1 MASTPNIVDVTE
13 SDFADAVLTSSG
25 SKPVLVDFWA
35 TWCRPCT
42 MMAPVL
48 DELAGAES
56 DKLTVAKVD
65 VEANQELAAE
75 YQITAIPALLLFSE
89 GKVVKRITGAKS
101 KSALRAEHGHARGR
115 RATRTRTG
123 LTADTGPPRRRTPR
137 GRYGPG
143 I

>member
-1 MASTPNIVDVTE
+1 MAATPNIVDVTE
-13 SDFADAVLTSSG
+13 SDFTDSVLTASS

-48 DELAGAES
+48 DELAGGEAE
-56 DKLTVAKVD
+56 KLTVAKVD

-101 KSALRAEHGHARGR
+101 KSALRTE
-115 RATRTRTG
+115 
-123 LTADTGPPRRRTPR
+123 LADVLGS
-137 GRYGPG
+137 
-143 I
+143 

>member
-1 MASTPNIVDVTE
+1 MAATPNIVDVTE
-13 SDFADAVLTSSG
+13 TDFADSVLTASG

-48 DELAGAES
+48 DELAGAEA

-75 YQITAIPALLLFSE
+75 YQITAIPAMLLFSGGE
-89 GKVVKRITGAKS
+89 VVKRITGAKS
-101 KSALRAEHGHARGR
+101 KSALRTELGDVLGS
-115 RATRTRTG
+115 
-123 LTADTGPPRRRTPR
+123 
-137 GRYGPG
+137 
-143 I
+143 

>member
-1 MASTPNIVDVTE
+1 MAPNTPNIVDVTE
-13 SDFADAVLTSSG
+13 ADFASAVLEASAG
-25 SKPVLVDFWA
+25 KPVLVDFWA

-75 YQITAIPALLLFSE
+75 YQITAIPALLLFSD
-89 GKVVKRITGAKS
+89 GQPVKRITGAKS
-101 KSALRAEHGHARGR
+101 KSALRAELGDV
-115 RATRTRTG
+115 
-123 LTADTGPPRRRTPR
+123 L
-137 GRYGPG
+137 
-143 I
+143 

>member
-1 MASTPNIVDVTE
+1 MADTPNIVDVTE
-13 SDFADAVLTSSG
+13 ADFAASAT
-25 SKPVLVDFWA
+25 KPVLVDFWA

-48 DELAGAES
+48 NELAGAEA

-89 GKVVKRITGAKS
+89 GQPVKRLTGAKS
-101 KSALRAEHGHARGR
+101 KSALRSELSDVLGS
-115 RATRTRTG
+115 
-123 LTADTGPPRRRTPR
+123 
-137 GRYGPG
+137 
-143 I
+143 

>member
-1 MASTPNIVDVTE
+1 MADTPNIVDVTE
-13 SDFADAVLTSSG
+13 ADFADAVLAASA

-48 DELAGAES
+48 NELAGAEA

-75 YQITAIPALLLFSE
+75 YQITAIPVSY
-89 GKVVKRITGAKS
+89 T
-101 KSALRAEHGHARGR
+101 H
-115 RATRTRTG
+115 
-123 LTADTGPPRRRTPR
+123 LTLPTI
-137 GRYGPG
+137 YSV
-143 I
+143 

>member
-1 MASTPNIVDVTE
+1 MAATPNIIDVTE
-13 SDFADAVLTSSG
+13 SDFADAVLNASG

-101 KSALRAEHGHARGR
+101 KSALRTE
-115 RATRTRTG
+115 
-123 LTADTGPPRRRTPR
+123 LADVLGS
-137 GRYGPG
+137 
-143 I
+143 

>member
-1 MASTPNIVDVTE
+1 MIDVTLQNFE
-13 SDFADAVLTSSG
+13 AEVITASRTV
-25 SKPVLVDFWA
+25 PVLVDFWA

-75 YQITAIPALLLFSE
+75 YQITAIPAMLLFSE
-89 GKVVKRITGAKS
+89 GKPVKRITGAKS
-101 KSALRAEHGHARGR
+101 KSALRTELGDV
-115 RATRTRTG
+115 
-123 LTADTGPPRRRTPR
+123 L
-137 GRYGPG
+137 
-143 I
+143 

>member
-35 TWCRPCT
+35 SWCRPCT

-56 DKLTVAKVD
+56 DKLTVAKVE

-101 KSALRAEHGHARGR
+101 KSALRAELGDVLGS
-115 RATRTRTG
+115 
-123 LTADTGPPRRRTPR
+123 
-137 GRYGPG
+137 
-143 I
+143 

>member
-35 TWCRPCT
+35 SWCRPCT

-101 KSALRAEHGHARGR
+101 KSALRAELGDVLGS
-115 RATRTRTG
+115 
-123 LTADTGPPRRRTPR
+123 
-137 GRYGPG
+137 
-143 I
+143 

>member
-1 MASTPNIVDVTE
+1 MAPETPNIIDVTE
-13 SDFADAVLTSSG
+13 ADFGDTVLDASA

-48 DELAGAES
+48 DELADAER
-56 DKLTVAKVD
+56 DKLTVAKLD

-89 GKVVKRITGAKS
+89 GQPVKRITGAKS
-101 KSALRAEHGHARGR
+101 KSALRRELEDVLGA
-115 RATRTRTG
+115 
-123 LTADTGPPRRRTPR
+123 
-137 GRYGPG
+137 
-143 I
+143 

>member
-1 MASTPNIVDVTE
+1 MAPNTPNIVDVTE
-13 SDFADAVLTSSG
+13 ADFSAAVLEASG

-35 TWCRPCT
+35 SWCRPCT

-89 GKVVKRITGAKS
+89 GTPVQRLTGAKS
-101 KSALRAEHGHARGR
+101 KAALRDE
-115 RATRTRTG
+115 
-123 LTADTGPPRRRTPR
+123 LSD
-137 GRYGPG
+137 
-143 I
+143 IL

>member
-35 TWCRPCT
+35 SWCRPCT

-101 KSALRAEHGHARGR
+101 KSALRAE
-115 RATRTRTG
+115 
-123 LTADTGPPRRRTPR
+123 LADVLDS
-137 GRYGPG
+137 
-143 I
+143 

>member
-13 SDFADAVLTSSG
+13 LDFADAVLTSSG

-75 YQITAIPALLLFSE
+75 YQITAIPALLLFS
-89 GKVVKRITGAKS
+89 GGAVAKRITGAKS
-101 KSALRAEHGHARGR
+101 KSALRAE
-115 RATRTRTG
+115 
-123 LTADTGPPRRRTPR
+123 LADVLDS
-137 GRYGPG
+137 
-143 I
+143 

>member
-1 MASTPNIVDVTE
+1 MADTPNIVDVTE
-13 SDFADAVLTSSG
+13 SDFADTVLVASG
-25 SKPVLVDFWA
+25 EKPVLVDFWA

-75 YQITAIPALLLFSE
+75 YQITAIPAMLLFSG
-89 GKVVKRITGAKS
+89 GKPVKRITGAKS
-101 KSALRAEHGHARGR
+101 KAALRSE
-115 RATRTRTG
+115 
-123 LTADTGPPRRRTPR
+123 LSDVL
-137 GRYGPG
+137 
-143 I
+143 

>member
-1 MASTPNIVDVTE
+1 MAATPNIVDVTE
-13 SDFADAVLTSSG
+13 SDFADSVLTASG

-48 DELAGAES
+48 DELAGAEA

-65 VEANQELAAE
+65 VESNQELAAE

-89 GKVVKRITGAKS
+89 GQPVKRITGAKS
-101 KSALRAEHGHARGR
+101 KAALRKE
-115 RATRTRTG
+115 
-123 LTADTGPPRRRTPR
+123 LSDVL
-137 GRYGPG
+137 
-143 I
+143 

>member
-13 SDFADAVLTSSG
+13 SDFGDAVLTSSG

-48 DELAGAES
+48 DELAGVES

-101 KSALRAEHGHARGR
+101 KSALRAELGDVLGS
-115 RATRTRTG
+115 
-123 LTADTGPPRRRTPR
+123 
-137 GRYGPG
+137 
-143 I
+143 

>member
-1 MASTPNIVDVTE
+1 MAGDTPNIVDVTE
-13 SDFADAVLTSSG
+13 ADFAEAVLAASG

-48 DELAGAES
+48 DELAGAEA

-65 VEANQELAAE
+65 VESNQELAAE

-89 GKVVKRITGAKS
+89 GQPVKRITGAKS
-101 KSALRAEHGHARGR
+101 KAALRKE
-115 RATRTRTG
+115 
-123 LTADTGPPRRRTPR
+123 LSD
-137 GRYGPG
+137 
-143 I
+143 IL

>member
-1 MASTPNIVDVTE
+1 MAPTPNIVDVTE

-35 TWCRPCT
+35 SWCRPCT

-48 DELAGAES
+48 DEIAGTES

-75 YQITAIPALLLFSE
+75 YQITAIPALLLFSGGE
-89 GKVVKRITGAKS
+89 VVKRITGAKS
-101 KSALRAEHGHARGR
+101 KSALRAE
-115 RATRTRTG
+115 
-123 LTADTGPPRRRTPR
+123 LADVLDS
-137 GRYGPG
+137 
-143 I
+143 